1 MREVEAL
8 LEKAQ
13 RSFAAAD
20 LLLDSGD
27 ADYFAASRA
36 YYGYFYVAQGLLLS
50 EGQRYSRHGQVVAQ
64 YGRYFASTN
73 RLDRRYHRFLGRAFD
88 LRQLA
93 DYSAEVDVDPAVV
106 SELIEV
112 GEEFLEAAKDY
123 LEGPAHYVSP
133 VTKSLKGHQHRR
145 AELPCV
151 YIIQISS
158 PRPKPDPQSTRSQP
172 TMVPH

>member
-8 LEKAQ
+8 LEKAE

-27 ADYFAASRA
+27 ADFAASRA
-36 YYGYFYVAQGLLLS
+36 YYGYFYVAEGLLLS
-50 EGQRYSRHGQVVAQ
+50 EGLRYSRHGQVVAQ
-64 YGRYFASTN
+64 YGRRFASTD
-73 RLDRRYHRFLGRAFD
+73 RLDRRYHRFLSRAFD

-112 GEEFLEAAKDY
+112 GETFLAAARDY
-123 LEGPAHYVSP
+123 LASE
-133 VTKSLKGHQHRR
+133 
-145 AELPCV
+145 AE
-151 YIIQISS
+151 
-158 PRPKPDPQSTRSQP
+158 
-172 TMVPH
+172 